1 MQAIEKIHRKLI
13 EKMGNINNK
22 SILDYGCGRGGLVR
36 MLLDQQFA
44 PRVIYAVDAD
54 GAMLRLME
62 ESFADYI
69 HRKKLVTKLCDDPR
83 NLGDTKFDI
92 VVCHNVLEC
101 IENKTAFIQSLF
113 GLLNNG
119 GILIISHHDFDSAI
133 YNSFFR
139 DLTRELIHKFADTCQ
154 SWQHYCDGQMGRK
167 IPGILQQAGLDN
179 FSFETWR
186 IVETTFTEQDYGFLM
201 ANMIIESIGKNFA
214 SHDLQSWKKDLET
227 KANNNEFC
235 FAIDLVIADVTN
247 LS

>member
-1 MQAIEKIHRKLI
+1 
-13 EKMGNINNK
+13 
-22 SILDYGCGRGGLVR
+22 
-36 MLLDQQFA
+36 
-44 PRVIYAVDAD
+44 
-54 GAMLRLME
+54 
-62 ESFADYI
+62 
-69 HRKKLVTKLCDDPR
+69 
-83 NLGDTKFDI
+83 
-92 VVCHNVLEC
+92 
-101 IENKTAFIQSLF
+101 
-113 GLLNNG
+113 
-119 GILIISHHDFDSAI
+119 
-133 YNSFFR
+133 
-139 DLTRELIHKFADTCQ
+139 
-154 SWQHYCDGQMGRK
+154 MGRK